1 MHLHVM
7 VILFTEWFS
16 RWADAEFRST
26 AKTPFQQGAE
36 VANGV
41 EPVLTATTVVLIH
54 YKNLWVWI
62 KVIEGFSNKNTFMPI
77 LIQQENF
84 ARSKNGIRPISQVLL
99 TWFPFLRQPK
109 LFDCDRLHPVRLVS
123 SLTGPFW
130 SILPCIPRF
139 RLFQSVESPACW
151 NRP

>member
-16 RWADAEFRST
+16 RWADAEFWNT

-84 ARSKNGIRPISQVLL
+84 ARSKKGIHVVLL
-99 TWFPFLRQPK
+99 W
-109 LFDCDRLHPVRLVS
+109 
-123 SLTGPFW
+123 
-130 SILPCIPRF
+130 
-139 RLFQSVESPACW
+139 
-151 NRP
+151 

>member
-62 KVIEGFSNKNTFMPI
+62 KVIEGFSNKNTFMPV

-84 ARSKNGIRPISQVLL
+84 ARSKKKVFDPSVKCCLRGSLSSDNQNFSIVIDCTQSAS
-99 TWFPFLRQPK
+99 FLR
-109 LFDCDRLHPVRLVS
+109 
-123 SLTGPFW
+123 
-130 SILPCIPRF
+130 
-139 RLFQSVESPACW
+139 
-151 NRP
+151 